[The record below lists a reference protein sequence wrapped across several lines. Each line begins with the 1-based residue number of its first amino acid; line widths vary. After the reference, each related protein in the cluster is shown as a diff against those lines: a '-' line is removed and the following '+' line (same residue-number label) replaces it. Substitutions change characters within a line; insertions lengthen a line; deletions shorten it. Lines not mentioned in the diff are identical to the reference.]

1 MHPRSSRTLLA
12 EGNSS
17 ERWDRGKEAPLH
29 RSRRQILHKRKPRH
43 DCGRQKKENT
53 PHTQVSKISSDF
65 AKSRKPSSRRTHE
78 KGNLGRAAT
87 ERLRK
92 TNHPRRPPKDFPFS
106 SAHASSRK
114 VNSNVHLFQAQKR
127 IIINPLLEVPCNYF
141 DERKGINRKRYLIRL
156 RRSFLFV
163 LFFYIFH
170 ATASASRNRRTGRR
184 PIINKQRTKSGAQN
198 NVTTKKNGTARP
210 TRDYTRKPREC

>member
-1 MHPRSSRTLLA
+1 MSGGTAARRHHFI
-12 EGNSS
+12 
-17 ERWDRGKEAPLH
+17 DRDVRFYTKENPDTTAGD
-29 RSRRQILHKRKPRH
+29 KK
-43 DCGRQKKENT
+43 KKEHHA
-53 PHTQVSKISSDF
+53 HTSLYKISSDF

-127 IIINPLLEVPCNYF
+127 IIINPLLEVPCSYF
-141 DERKGINRKRYLIRL
+141 DERKGINRKRYLNQL

-163 LFFYIFH
+163 FFFVFSTQQRQR
-170 ATASASRNRRTGRR
+170 AESSNR
-184 PIINKQRTKSGAQN
+184 
-198 NVTTKKNGTARP
+198 
-210 TRDYTRKPREC
+210 